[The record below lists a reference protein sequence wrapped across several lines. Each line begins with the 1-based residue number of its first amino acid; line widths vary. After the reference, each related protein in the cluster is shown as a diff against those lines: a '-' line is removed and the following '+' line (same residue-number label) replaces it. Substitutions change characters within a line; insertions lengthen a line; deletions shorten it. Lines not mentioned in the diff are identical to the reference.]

1 MFASMIVAAATAAT
15 CTATSPAHTAAL
27 VELYTSQGCSS
38 CPPADR
44 WLSQLQAS
52 DRVIPIALHV
62 GYWDYIGWK
71 DPFARRDFNERQSQ
85 LARTNKNRTVYTPG
99 VFVQGRE
106 TPRWSDGR
114 GFETT
119 VKSLNA
125 TPARAQIEV
134 SSALDGRVLKVNAK
148 ASGVDAGAS
157 QLFVAL
163 TQGGFSTQVKAGE
176 NRGELLRND
185 HVVREWSGPLPL
197 AGGAATWNIAEG
209 IDIER
214 LRLVAFVQDRA
225 SGVPIQAMSAPVKRC
240 EK

>member
-1 MFASMIVAAATAAT
+1 MFASIIVAAAAAT
-15 CTATSPAHTAAL
+15 CTATSPANTVAL

-52 DRVIPIALHV
+52 DRAIPLALHV

-71 DPFARRDFNERQSQ
+71 DPFARREFNERQSL
-85 LARTNKNRTVYTPG
+85 LASTNKNRTVYTPG

-106 TPRWSDGR
+106 TPRWSDAR
-114 GFETT
+114 GFDAAL
-119 VKSLNA
+119 KSLNA
-125 TPARAQIEV
+125 TPARARIELA
-134 SSALDGRVLKVNAK
+134 SALDGRVLKVDAK
-148 ASGVDAGAS
+148 ATGADANAS

-163 TQGGFSTQVKAGE
+163 TQGGLSTQVKAGE

-197 AGGAATWNIAEG
+197 AGGTVTWKVADG
-209 IDIER
+209 VDLDR
-214 LRLVAFVQDRA
+214 LRLVAFVQERA
-225 SGVPIQAMSAPVKRC
+225 TGSPIQAMSAAVSRC